1 MPGNADSAGADSSSG
16 GEQENIVRLGTP
28 QKRSTERSAGAS
40 ASRSLNRVVVTGG
53 AGFLGSN
60 IVDAL
65 ASRGENVLV
74 YDSLAR
80 PRVGENLAWLRD
92 RHPQRVQVCLADIR
106 DGKRLQSELAGAKAV
121 VHLAAQV
128 AVTTSVADPVEDFE
142 INARGTLN
150 VLEAVRAAA
159 PEAAVLFASTNKVYG
174 KLAPVE
180 AMRRE
185 GERYVPE
192 AAWAGGLGETTPL
205 SFYSPY
211 GCSKGV
217 ADQYVLD
224 YARVFGLRAA
234 VFRMSCL
241 YGPRQFG
248 TEDQG
253 WVAHFLIS
261 ALAGRPITIYGDGFQ
276 VRDILYVEDAVK
288 AYLLGIDG
296 IEALS
301 GQAFNLG
308 GGPENTVSLREL
320 LGLIAEITGRTP
332 DVSFDTWRPGD
343 QPWYVSDTA
352 ALRNAAGWRAEVG
365 VRDGLERLAAW
376 LRAAGVTAP
385 VGKERELA

>member
-1 MPGNADSAGADSSSG
+1 MRSEGESTGATG
-16 GEQENIVRLGTP
+16 PEKIVRLGDAK
-28 QKRSTERSAGAS
+28 KRSAEHAGK
-40 ASRSLNRVVVTGG
+40 RVVVTGG

-65 ASRGENVLV
+65 ASRGEDVLV
-74 YDSLAR
+74 YDSLQR
-80 PRVGENLAWLRD
+80 PRVDENLAWLRE

-106 DGKRLQSELAGAKAV
+106 DAERLRSELRGAKAV

-128 AVTTSVADPVEDFE
+128 AVTTSVADPLDDFE
-142 INARGTLN
+142 VNARGTLN
-150 VLEAVRAAA
+150 VLEAVRAVA

-174 KLAPVE
+174 KLMPAE

-185 GERYVPE
+185 GERYVPGE
-192 AAWAGGLGETTPL
+192 PSWAGGLDERTPL

-224 YARVFGLRAA
+224 YARVFGLRTA

-261 ALAGRPITIYGDGFQ
+261 ALAGRPITIYGDGLQ
-276 VRDILYVEDAVK
+276 VRDVLYVEDAVQ
-288 AYLLGIDG
+288 AYLLAIDG
-296 IEALS
+296 VERIA

-308 GGPENTVSLREL
+308 GGPQNTVSLREL
-320 LGLIAEITGRTP
+320 LRLIGEITGSRP
-332 DVSFDTWRPGD
+332 EVSFDTWRPGD
-343 QPWYVSDTA
+343 QPWYVSDTSA
-352 ALRNAAGWRAEVG
+352 FEKASGWRATVG
-365 VRDGLERLAAW
+365 VREGLEKLAAW
-376 LRAAGVTAP
+376 LGAAGATRPA
-385 VGKERELA
+385 GRERELA